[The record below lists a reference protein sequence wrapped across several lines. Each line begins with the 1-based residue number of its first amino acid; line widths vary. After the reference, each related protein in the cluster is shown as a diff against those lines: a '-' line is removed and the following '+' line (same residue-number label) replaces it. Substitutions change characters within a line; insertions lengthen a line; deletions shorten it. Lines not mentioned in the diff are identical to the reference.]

1 MTIDYDVPRKSD
13 LGQDADEPLRQLTNR
28 SDSTAESLDADEQ
41 ELVGGYKL
49 PDVDLS
55 GEELTMR
62 VLPQQADEFVCTS
75 CFLVHH
81 RSNLAE
87 LGNNVRLC
95 RDCV

>member
-13 LGQDADEPLRQLTNR
+13 LSTDTDSPLQQLKGGN
-28 SDSTAESLDADEQ
+28 DGAAELLDLDEQ
-41 ELVGGYKL
+41 ELADRYKL
-49 PDVDLS
+49 PDIDLS
-55 GEELTMR
+55 GEELM
-62 VLPQQADEFVCTS
+62 VQVVPQQSDEFVCTS

-87 LGNNVRLC
+87 LGSGSRIC